1 MIRVCNKRDCGN
13 EPIPRGKYCELHRTS
28 KKRKDTIIRNIE
40 EHNFYTNN
48 YFEEEKRDKEE
59 KNKKLEEDRLIIKQ
73 QEEEYIETER
83 LDKEK
88 MENNEF
94 LKVIQES
101 KDYFIKEK
109 RESILKEPD
118 MTEEEIYFFKIKLPN
133 GKSILRRF
141 LKESKLQNI
150 RDYLDIYFYDNNIKI
165 ESYNIVL
172 DFPKII
178 FTDTIDTNNLKL
190 KDVINSKNIILYIE
204 NLDE

>member
-1 MIRVCNKRDCGN
+1 MIRICHKRECSN
-13 EPIPRGKYCELHRTS
+13 ESIPRGKYCELHRTN
-28 KKRKDTIIRNIE
+28 KKRKDIIIRNFE
-40 EHNFYTNN
+40 EEDN
-48 YFEEEKRDKEE
+48 YFEEHKRDKEE

-73 QEEEYIETER
+73 QEEEYRETER
-83 LDKEK
+83 LDKEN
-88 MENNEF
+88 MEKIDI
-94 LKVIQES
+94 LKAIQDS

-118 MTEEEIYFFKIKLPN
+118 IKEEEIYFFKIKLPN

-141 LKESKLQNI
+141 LKDSNLQNI

-165 ESYNIVL
+165 ESYNLVL

-178 FTDTIDTNNLKL
+178 FTDTKDTNNLKL
-190 KDVINSKNIILYIE
+190 KDVINKKNIILYIE